1 MHWLHW
7 WQELQRSSVNFM
19 KTGEQDYMTF
29 QGHILV
35 PYASETVFPYGNKE
49 IGREQTTNEI
59 IVLVLW
65 EQKQI
70 QKD

>member
-1 MHWLHW
+1 
-7 WQELQRSSVNFM
+7 M